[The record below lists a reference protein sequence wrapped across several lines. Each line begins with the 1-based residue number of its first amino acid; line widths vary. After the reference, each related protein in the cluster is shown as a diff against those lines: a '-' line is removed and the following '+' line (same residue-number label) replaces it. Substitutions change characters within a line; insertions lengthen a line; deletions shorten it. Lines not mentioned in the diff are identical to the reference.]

1 MSRLNELIEKYC
13 PDGVEYKELNEV
25 CRFQNGFAFKSRLFS
40 ESGLPILRIT
50 NILDGKL
57 SNDGYVYFNQND
69 YKENLNNYIVK
80 PNNIVVAMSG
90 ATTGKIGYNY
100 FKKEYYLNQR
110 VGMFLPDESFLLNR
124 YLYHWL
130 LGQSRNILAISSGT
144 GAQPNLSSVKMMKFK
159 LPVPPLEVQAEIVR
173 ILDSFTELEKELELR
188 RKQYEYYRDLLLDFK
203 DVHAG
208 GTNAYSVPWLAD
220 MLHELCPDGVE
231 YKALGEFANI
241 SRGKIMSKD
250 YLKENIGEYPVY
262 SSQTE
267 NNGQMGSISTY
278 MYDGE
283 YLTWTTDGANAGT
296 VFFRSG
302 KFSITN
308 VCGLIDVKNSNI
320 IPKFLYY
327 YLYKEAPNHVKA
339 GMGNPKLMSNVMS
352 NIKLPVPP
360 LEVQRRIV
368 HILDRFDA
376 LCNDL
381 TNGLPAEIAL
391 RRKQYEFYR
400 DKLLSFKELKEA

>member
-1 MSRLNELIEKYC
+1 MSRLDELIEKLC
-13 PDGVEYKELNEV
+13 PDGVEYKELGEVARYAKTRIAASKMNE
-25 CRFQNGFAFKSRLFS
+25 N
-40 ESGLPILRIT
+40 
-50 NILDGKL
+50 N
-57 SNDGYVYFNQND
+57 YVGV
-69 YKENLNNYIVK
+69 ENLLQEKRGKTTASSVPAFGTVIAFERGDILIG
-80 PNNIVVAMSG
+80 NIRPYLK
-90 ATTGKIGYNY
+90 KIWLADCKGGTNGDVLTVQINDRSL
-100 FKKEYYLNQR
+100 FIPE
-110 VGMFLPDESFLLNR
+110 
-124 YLYHWL
+124 YLYYV
-130 LGQSRNILAISSGT
+130 
-144 GAQPNLSSVKMMKFK
+144 LSSDKFFLYDTQNSKGAKMPRGSKEAVMKYK
-159 LPVPPLEVQAEIVR
+159 LPVPPLPVQQEIVR
-173 ILDSFTELEKELELR
+173 ILDSFTELEKELEKELELR
-188 RKQYEYYRDLLLDFK
+188 RKQYEYYRDLLLNFK

-208 GTNAYSVPWLAD
+208 GTNAYSVLWLAD
-220 MLHELCPDGVE
+220 MLRELCPDGVE

-360 LEVQRRIV
+360 LAVQHRIV
-368 HILDRFDA
+368 HILDRFDT
-376 LCNDL
+376 LCNDISS
-381 TNGLPAEIAL
+381 GIPAEIAL
-391 RRKQYEFYR
+391 RRKQYEYYR
-400 DKLLSFKELKEA
+400 DKLLNFKELKEA

>member
-1 MSRLNELIEKYC
+1 MRGADVSKLDELIEKLC
-13 PDGVEYKELNEV
+13 PDGVEYRALREIALMKRGTSITKKNVNEGSYPV
-25 CRFQNGFAFKSRLFS
+25 V
-40 ESGLPILRIT
+40 SGGREPAYYCAMFNRQGETIT
-50 NILDGKL
+50 VAG
-57 SNDGYVYFNQND
+57 SGAGAGYVQYWDTPIFVCDAFSVNGTSLIST
-69 YKENLNNYIVK
+69 KFL
-80 PNNIVVAMSG
+80 
-90 ATTGKIGYNY
+90 
-100 FKKEYYLNQR
+100 YYLLTNKQ
-110 VGMFLPDESFLLNR
+110 E
-124 YLYHWL
+124 
-130 LGQSRNILAISSGT
+130 AIYSTKKGGGVPHVHISDIE
-144 GAQPNLSSVKMMKFK
+144 NFRI
-159 LPVPPLEVQAEIVR
+159 PVPPLEVQAEIVR
-173 ILDSFTELEKELELR
+173 ILDRFTELEKDMLFELELR
-188 RKQYEYYRDLLLDFK
+188 RKQYEYYRDLLLDFR

-308 VCGLIDVKNSNI
+308 VCGLIDVKNRYKYEIFSYYF
-320 IPKFLYY
+320 KFY
-327 YLYKEAPNHVKA
+327 YLYVCK
-339 GMGNPKLMSNVMS
+339 S
-352 NIKLPVPP
+352 
-360 LEVQRRIV
+360 
-368 HILDRFDA
+368 
-376 LCNDL
+376 CW
-381 TNGLPAEIAL
+381 
-391 RRKQYEFYR
+391 
-400 DKLLSFKELKEA
+400 